1 MQDLIKI
8 FTHSIGG
15 HKVNAVNAR
24 DVWETLGSK
33 QHFSDWIKDRLEFYD
48 EGFDYI
54 KILFIS
60 ESNLNL
66 HKNMEVKEKLSL
78 DVSENNLN
86 LNKNGEVKEIIS
98 LDVSDTENLNCVVLD
113 KDKKFPGKKI
123 DYIITLQTA
132 KEFALMERN
141 EKGKEMRRYLI
152 EFEEK
157 GKIEL
162 KKLRA
167 EIKKLRLEIETLK
180 EEIIRLTA
188 RIKVLNE
195 SVNLLEQLEASSKN
209 TIKIYESM
217 LRAKTIDD
225 EIKELENIKQKL
237 KDEGYYH
244 K

>member
-24 DVWETLGSK
+24 DVWETVGSK
-33 QHFSDWIKDRLEFYD
+33 QRFSDWIKDRLEFYD

-54 KILFIS
+54 RILSIP

-66 HKNMEVKEKLSL
+66 HKNMKVKEKL
-78 DVSENNLN
+78 
-86 LNKNGEVKEIIS
+86 S

-113 KDKKFPGKKI
+113 KDKKFSGKKS

-167 EIKKLRLEIETLK
+167 EIKKLRLEIETFK

>member
-24 DVWETLGSK
+24 DVWETLGVGRDYSN
-33 QHFSDWIKDRLEFYD
+33 WIKDRLEIYD

-54 KILFIS
+54 RILSIS
-60 ESNLNL
+60 EN
-66 HKNMEVKEKLSL
+66 H
-78 DVSENNLN
+78 LN
-86 LNKNGEVKEIIS
+86 LNKNGEVKEVIS
-98 LDVSDTENLNCVVLD
+98 LSVSDTENLNCVVLD

>member
-24 DVWETLGSK
+24 DVWETLGVGRDYSN
-33 QHFSDWIKDRLEFYD
+33 WIKDRLEIYD

-54 KILFIS
+54 RILSI
-60 ESNLNL
+60 
-66 HKNMEVKEKLSL
+66 
-78 DVSENNLN
+78 SENNLN

-113 KDKKFPGKKI
+113 KDKKFPGKRI

-167 EIKKLRLEIETLK
+167 EIKKLRLEIETFK

>member
-24 DVWETLGSK
+24 DVWETVGSK
-33 QHFSDWIKDRLEFYD
+33 QRFSDWIKDRLEFYD

-54 KILFIS
+54 RILSIP

-66 HKNMEVKEKLSL
+66 HKNMKVENDILSNL
-78 DVSENNLN
+78 ENSENYT
-86 LNKNGEVKEIIS
+86 II
-98 LDVSDTENLNCVVLD
+98 D
-113 KDKKFPGKKI
+113 KDKKFSGKKS

-180 EEIIRLTA
+180 EEITRLTA

>member
-54 KILFIS
+54 RILSIS

-78 DVSENNLN
+78 DVSESNLN
-86 LNKNGEVKEIIS
+86 LNKNMEVENDILSNLENSENYTII
-98 LDVSDTENLNCVVLD
+98 D

-180 EEIIRLTA
+180 EEITRLTA

-209 TIKIYESM
+209 TIKFYESM

>member
-24 DVWETLGSK
+24 DVWETLGVGRDYSN
-33 QHFSDWIKDRLEFYD
+33 WIKDRLEIYD

-54 KILFIS
+54 RILSI
-60 ESNLNL
+60 
-66 HKNMEVKEKLSL
+66 
-78 DVSENNLN
+78 SENNLN
-86 LNKNGEVKEIIS
+86 LNKNGEVKEVIS
-98 LDVSDTENLNCVVLD
+98 LSVSDTENLNCVVLD

-167 EIKKLRLEIETLK
+167 EIKKLRLEIETFK

>member
-24 DVWETLGSK
+24 DVWEILGSK
-33 QHFSDWIKDRLEFYD
+33 QHFSDWIKNRIEIYD

-54 KILFIS
+54 RILSIS

-66 HKNMEVKEKLSL
+66 TKNMEV
-78 DVSENNLN
+78 V
-86 LNKNGEVKEIIS
+86 S

-113 KDKKFPGKKI
+113 KDKKFPGKKS

-167 EIKKLRLEIETLK
+167 EIKKLRLEIETFK

-188 RIKVLNE
+188 KIKVLNE
-195 SVNLLEQLEASSKN
+195 SVNLLKQFEASSKN

>member
-24 DVWETLGSK
+24 DVWETLGVGRDYSN
-33 QHFSDWIKDRLEFYD
+33 WIKDRLEIYD

-54 KILFIS
+54 RILSIS
-60 ESNLNL
+60 ES
-66 HKNMEVKEKLSL
+66 
-78 DVSENNLN
+78 NLN

>member
-24 DVWETLGSK
+24 DVWETLGVGRDYSN
-33 QHFSDWIKDRLEFYD
+33 WIKDRLEIYD

-54 KILFIS
+54 RILSI
-60 ESNLNL
+60 
-66 HKNMEVKEKLSL
+66 
-78 DVSENNLN
+78 SENNLN
-86 LNKNGEVKEIIS
+86 LNKNGEVKEVIS
-98 LDVSDTENLNCVVLD
+98 LSVSDTENLNCVVLD

-152 EFEEK
+152 DFEEK

-167 EIKKLRLEIETLK
+167 EIKKLRLEIETFK

>member
-24 DVWETLGSK
+24 DVWETLGVGRDYSN
-33 QHFSDWIKDRLEFYD
+33 WIKDRLEIYD

-54 KILFIS
+54 RILSIS
-60 ESNLNL
+60 ES
-66 HKNMEVKEKLSL
+66 
-78 DVSENNLN
+78 NLN
-86 LNKNGEVKEIIS
+86 LNKNGEVENDILSNLENSENYTII
-98 LDVSDTENLNCVVLD
+98 D
-113 KDKKFPGKKI
+113 KDKKFPGKKS

-167 EIKKLRLEIETLK
+167 EIKKLRLEIETFK

-195 SVNLLEQLEASSKN
+195 SVNLLEQLEASNKN

>member
-24 DVWETLGSK
+24 DVWEILGVGRDYSN
-33 QHFSDWIKDRLEFYD
+33 WIKNRLEIYD

-54 KILFIS
+54 RIVTIS
-60 ESNLNL
+60 NSNLAQ
-66 HKNMEVKEKLSL
+66 
-78 DVSENNLN
+78 
-86 LNKNGEVKEIIS
+86 NGEVENDILNNLENSENYKII
-98 LDVSDTENLNCVVLD
+98 D
-113 KDKKFPGKKI
+113 KDKKFPGKKS

-167 EIKKLRLEIETLK
+167 EIKKLRLEIETFK

>member
-66 HKNMEVKEKLSL
+66 HKNMEVKEKL
-78 DVSENNLN
+78 
-86 LNKNGEVKEIIS
+86 S

>member
-24 DVWETLGSK
+24 DVWEILGSR
-33 QHFSDWIKDRLEFYD
+33 QNFSDWIKDRIEIYD

-54 KILFIS
+54 RILSIS
-60 ESNLNL
+60 ES
-66 HKNMEVKEKLSL
+66 
-78 DVSENNLN
+78 NLN
-86 LNKNGEVKEIIS
+86 LNKNGEVKEKLS

-113 KDKKFPGKKI
+113 KDKKFPGKKS

-167 EIKKLRLEIETLK
+167 EIKKLRLEIETFK

>member
-24 DVWETLGSK
+24 DVWETLGVGRDYSN
-33 QHFSDWIKDRLEFYD
+33 WIKDRLEIYD

-54 KILFIS
+54 RILSI
-60 ESNLNL
+60 
-66 HKNMEVKEKLSL
+66 
-78 DVSENNLN
+78 SENNLN
-86 LNKNGEVKEIIS
+86 LNKNGEVKEVIS
-98 LDVSDTENLNCVVLD
+98 LGVSDTENLNCVVLD

-167 EIKKLRLEIETLK
+167 EIKKLRLEIETFK

>member
-24 DVWETLGSK
+24 DVWETLGVGRDYSN
-33 QHFSDWIKDRLEFYD
+33 WIKDRLEIYD

-54 KILFIS
+54 RILSIS
-60 ESNLNL
+60 ES
-66 HKNMEVKEKLSL
+66 
-78 DVSENNLN
+78 NLN
-86 LNKNGEVKEIIS
+86 LNKNGEVENDILSNLENSENYTII
-98 LDVSDTENLNCVVLD
+98 D

-167 EIKKLRLEIETLK
+167 EIKKLRLEIETFK